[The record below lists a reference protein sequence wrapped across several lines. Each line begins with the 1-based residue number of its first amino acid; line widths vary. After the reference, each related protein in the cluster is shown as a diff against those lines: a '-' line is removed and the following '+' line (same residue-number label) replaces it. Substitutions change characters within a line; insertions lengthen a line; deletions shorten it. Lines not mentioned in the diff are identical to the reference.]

1 MVELCFPLHRVECT
15 GWPSDVLES
24 MPNVPVS
31 RGEHTDVE
39 RFGIGHRCY
48 IARDSLL
55 YESPRFAGIRQR
67 MHHYFKPGGLFCPAP
82 AILAKARA
90 WWESNMRGA
99 TFVVGVHGRAAIH
112 HGSSD
117 LESHIRL
124 LTAEAEE
131 EMRPGAL
138 VLLATCNSTIADSA
152 RERFGD
158 RMRWRAPDTAIS
170 TGNDDWGS
178 LVTGGIAAGALIDAV
193 LLSMCDVVVAGGSNV
208 MLYVAGLRPSLRI
221 RIARHLRY
229 AMPG

>member
-1 MVELCFPLHRVECT
+1 MFCFEWRALYKKAMSTAAVALIIICICACVLLATRPAPRLPTLVAFRDIAGLFSNVIECIMVELCFPRHRVECT

-82 AILAKARA
+82 AILAKARS

-99 TFVVGVHGRAAIH
+99 TFVVGVHGRAAMH
-112 HGSSD
+112 YGSSD
-117 LESHIRL
+117 LESHIRD
-124 LTAEAEE
+124 A
-131 EMRPGAL
+131 
-138 VLLATCNSTIADSA
+138 
-152 RERFGD
+152 
-158 RMRWRAPDTAIS
+158 
-170 TGNDDWGS
+170 
-178 LVTGGIAAGALIDAV
+178 TGGASA
-193 LLSMCDVVVAGGSNV
+193 
-208 MLYVAGLRPSLRI
+208 
-221 RIARHLRY
+221 ARHVQLHHRRLG
-229 AMPG
+229 ACAVR